1 MSERMLEIARD
12 AYGRFMA
19 TIDDRRPQV
28 EVGTWDDVRR
38 LRQQTYLVDHWADGD
53 LDAFVALHGHPFDRW
68 WSELSAACAAALLA
82 SPSAAIPPE
91 HEAEVKRSL
100 GRQPKQV
107 GLELQGSSF
116 SPALRAYVEAKS
128 A

>member
-1 MSERMLEIARD
+1 MSERLLEIARD
-12 AYGRFMA
+12 ADGRFMA

-38 LRQQTYLVDHWADGD
+38 LRNQTYLVDHWAEGD

-68 WSELSAACAAALLA
+68 WSELSEAAAAALVA
-82 SPSAAIPPE
+82 SPSGSLPVE

-100 GRQPKQV
+100 SRQPKQA
-107 GLELQGSSF
+107 GLELQGSSL
-116 SPALRAYVEAKS
+116 SPALRAYIEAKS